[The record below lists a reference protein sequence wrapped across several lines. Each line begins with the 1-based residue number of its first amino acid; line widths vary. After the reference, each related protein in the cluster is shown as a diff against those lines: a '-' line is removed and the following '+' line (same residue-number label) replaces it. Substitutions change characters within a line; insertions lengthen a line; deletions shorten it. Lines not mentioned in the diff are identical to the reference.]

1 MTVREINDKIAR
13 NNATIAALTTAIDA
27 RAVNSGVVKDSLNDG
42 QVSMMSEYT
51 DILSMIK
58 ARAVL
63 EKENTALS
71 NELNG
76 SITYLR
82 PY

>member
-1 MTVREINDKIAR
+1 MTVQEINDKIAE
-13 NNATIAALTTAIDA
+13 NKVTIAMLTTAINS

-58 ARAVL
+58 ARAAL
-63 EKENTALS
+63 EKENKSLS

-76 SITYLR
+76 SITYIR

>member
-1 MTVREINDKIAR
+1 MTVQEINDKIAE
-13 NNATIAALTTAIDA
+13 NKVTIAMLTTAINS

-58 ARAVL
+58 ARAAL
-63 EKENTALS
+63 EKENTALL

>member
-1 MTVREINDKIAR
+1 MTVQEINDKIAR
-13 NNATIAALTTAIDA
+13 NNATIATLTTAIDT

-58 ARAVL
+58 ARAAL

>member
-1 MTVREINDKIAR
+1 MTVQEINDKIAR
-13 NNATIAALTTAIDA
+13 NNSTIAALTAAIDA

-63 EKENTALS
+63 EKENTALT

>member
-1 MTVREINDKIAR
+1 MTVQEINDKIAR
-13 NNATIAALTTAIDA
+13 NNATIAALTTAIDT

-58 ARAVL
+58 ARAAL

>member
-1 MTVREINDKIAR
+1 MTVQEINDKIAR

-58 ARAVL
+58 ARAAL
-63 EKENTALS
+63 EKENTSLS

-76 SITYLR
+76 SITYIR

>member
-1 MTVREINDKIAR
+1 MTVQEINDKIAR
-13 NNATIAALTTAIDA
+13 NNSTIAALTAAIDA

-63 EKENTALS
+63 EKENTALT
-71 NELNG
+71 NELIG

>member
-1 MTVREINDKIAR
+1 MTVQDINDKIAR
-13 NNATIAALTTAIDA
+13 NNATIAALTTAIDT

-58 ARAVL
+58 ARAAL

>member
-1 MTVREINDKIAR
+1 MTVQEINDKIAR
-13 NNATIAALTTAIDA
+13 NNATIAILTTAIDA
-27 RAVNSGVVKDSLNDG
+27 GAVNSAFVKDSLNDG
-42 QVSMMSEYT
+42 HVVMMSEYR
-51 DILSMIK
+51 DILSVIK
-58 ARAVL
+58 ARAAL

-82 PY
+82 SY